1 MNFIEAVKSVYSNY
15 ANFQGRARRSEY
27 WWFFLFVFIVAFILS
42 AVETMVT
49 GTMFLYLIF
58 LLASIIPSI
67 AVQVRRLHDTGR
79 SGWWILL
86 SFIPLVGPIV
96 LIVFY
101 VMDSEAGVN
110 KYGPNPK
117 GVIAAAAD
125 AVTGG

>member
-1 MNFIEAVKSVYSNY
+1 
-15 ANFQGRARRSEY
+15 
-27 WWFFLFVFIVAFILS
+27 
-42 AVETMVT
+42 MVT